1 MTDSNVTKSREENQ
15 VPAKENSR
23 TNEVPKGNLKVA
35 EVNMEAEKM
44 SSEVA
49 TGAKEV
55 TSSEKVAEIKTE
67 LVNENQSE
75 KITTSGEMV
84 EITKELAEKIQKATT
99 ERNDFLGEEDDGLPG
114 EKKKTQSEAEK
125 NTNYIKKISRYT
137 IERVGLI
144 SPDELEAHG
153 IIRRARVSGYICPLC
168 NSGGGP
174 NGTGM
179 EYNKTVTDHTS
190 FTCFSGSHAF
200 NVLKLCAIHY
210 HMETR
215 KDYPKLLV
223 KICEEFNIPIEYE
236 EFEVTNSRRS
246 DAKQQRKIHHTDPID
261 PEELKYIQEDLNSS
275 LTPLENFL
283 RYQPKGK
290 WRGFDFE
297 FLKAHGCRLINDW
310 ISPKNRCDKKKAVP
324 STRMIIPANETSY
337 LSRLALPLSEI
348 EPSIRPY
355 VQEKMHAGRK
365 ALFNA
370 DILNSNHD
378 EPIFVFE
385 GFIDAMSAEMVGF
398 KAIALGGRGEGK
410 LLTEVIDELKD
421 KPQLIILFDPDKA
434 GRDSAPELRED
445 LLNIKCPCTARF
457 LSRYNCDL
465 DANEILVKQGPDVL
479 RAMLQG
485 IINDSLS
492 ELNII
497 ETELNRKDDAGLTT
511 EDWDFIFSGNQSDLA
526 YSRRLERFGGSR
538 VRWMTDQSC
547 WLLYKKGVWEI
558 ATNKTECL
566 YPLAAELAEAMA
578 QNAEGKRE
586 REIATKFQ
594 SIKKINAA
602 ISLLKSRPS
611 ILITNKEL
619 DPHNHLLNVLN
630 GTIDLQT
637 GELLPASP
645 EHMITRQAPVTYRP
659 GYHSPVVDNFL
670 ESTVPDENT
679 RNALLRYLG
688 YAATGE
694 VCEERALFLY
704 GPGGNGKGTLTR
716 TLITLFGDYATTL
729 RTSAIL
735 ETNRSKDAN
744 AATTELN
751 PLENCRLAIVEELPQ
766 SGQLDIAKFK
776 SLTGSD
782 FIPIR
787 KLHQEQIRIK
797 PHFSPILSGNYRP
810 EIGDTRD
817 PGITRRLMNIDFK
830 QSFIGENRDPRLKRK
845 LEEPDALSGFL
856 TLIVEG
862 AKKWY
867 ANGLSESEEM
877 LESTREFIN
886 ENDFIGDFI
895 EGFCTKEAS
904 LSVTR
909 KQLLATLKQE
919 YADEC
924 LKMFGNR
931 ERAIV
936 DAFKRIAGI
945 TYRRGSG
952 GIYRFF
958 GIGLKK

>member
-1 MTDSNVTKSREENQ
+1 MTDSNVIKSGEENQ

-23 TNEVPKGNLKVA
+23 TNEVPKGNLKVT
-35 EVNMEAEKM
+35 EVNTEAEEM

-49 TGAKEV
+49 TGAEEV
-55 TSSEKVAEIKTE
+55 ISSEKVTE
-67 LVNENQSE
+67 VTTEPVNENLSA
-75 KITTSGEMV
+75 KVTTSEEMT
-84 EITKELAEKIQKATT
+84 EITKELAEKIQNAK
-99 ERNDFLGEEDDGLPG
+99 
-114 EKKKTQSEAEK
+114 SEAD
-125 NTNYIKKISRYT
+125 NTTTQIRKISRYT
-137 IERVGLI
+137 IEQIGLI
-144 SPDELEAHG
+144 SPDALESHG

-168 NSGGGP
+168 GSGGGP

-190 FTCFSGSHAF
+190 FTCFSGSHSF
-200 NVLKLCAIHY
+200 NVLKLCAIYY
-210 HMETR
+210 HMDTR

-223 KICEEFNIPIEYE
+223 KICEEFGIPVEYE
-236 EFEVTNSRRS
+236 EFEVTNGRRS
-246 DAKQQRKIHHTDPID
+246 DAKQQRKIRHTDPID

-290 WRGFDFE
+290 WRGFDFD

-324 STRMIIPANETSY
+324 STRMIIPASETSY
-337 LSRLALPLSEI
+337 LSRLALPLNEI

-365 ALFNA
+365 TLFNA
-370 DILNSNHD
+370 DILNSTHD

-398 KAIALGGRGEGK
+398 KAIALGGRGESK
-410 LLTEVIDELKD
+410 MLVEVIDELKN
-421 KPQLIILFDPDKA
+421 KPQIIILFDPDKA

-485 IINDSLS
+485 IMNDSLS

-497 ETELNRKDDAGLTT
+497 ETELNKKDDAGLSS

-526 YSRRLERFGGSR
+526 YSRRLEKFGKNR
-538 VRWMTDQSC
+538 VRWMTDQGC
-547 WLLYKKGVWEI
+547 WLLYRNGMWQI
-558 ATNKTECL
+558 GTNKIECV
-566 YPLAAELAEAMA
+566 YPLAADLAEAMA

-602 ISLLKSRPS
+602 ISLLKARPS
-611 ILITNKEL
+611 IFVTTKEL
-619 DPHNHLLNVLN
+619 NPHNNLLNVMN

-645 EHMITRQAPVTYRP
+645 EHLITRQAPVTYRP
-659 GYHSPVVDNFL
+659 GYRSPVVDSFL
-670 ESTVPDENT
+670 ESTIPDEDT

-694 VCEERALFLY
+694 VCEERALFLF

-716 TLITLFGDYATTL
+716 TLITLFGDYAATL

-735 ETNRSKDAN
+735 DIGRTKDAN

-751 PLENCRLAIVEELPQ
+751 PLEDCRLAIVEELPQ
-766 SGQLDIAKFK
+766 DGQLDIAKFK

-787 KLHQEQIRIK
+787 KLHQEQIKIK

-817 PGITRRLMNIDFK
+817 PGLIRRLMNIDFN
-830 QSFIGENRDPRLKRK
+830 QSFIGENRDPHLKRK

-862 AKKWY
+862 AKDWY
-867 ANGLSESEEM
+867 EHGLIESAAM
-877 LESTREFIN
+877 IKSTREFIT

-895 EGFCTKEAS
+895 EGFCTREAS
-904 LSVTR
+904 LSVPR
-909 KQLLATLKQE
+909 KQLLAMLKQE
-919 YADEC
+919 YAGEC
-924 LKMFGNR
+924 LKLFGNR
-931 ERAIV
+931 DRAIV
-936 DAFKRIAGI
+936 DAFKRIPGI

-952 GIYRFF
+952 GTYQFF